1 MPLLSLF
8 VIVQSQYKGVILV
21 TIGQKIAYLRE
32 KRGLSQSQLA
42 DELSV
47 ATSTVGMWE
56 TGKRALKDETIK
68 ILADY
73 FNVSADYLLDI
84 NNEKDSSKPQTIA
97 AHIDADTTDEEM
109 EDILNYI
116 EFIKNKH
123 RK

>member
-1 MPLLSLF
+1 M
-8 VIVQSQYKGVILV
+8 

-68 ILADY
+68 VLADY

-84 NNEKDSSKPQTIA
+84 KNEKDASKPQTIA
-97 AHIDADTTDEEM
+97 AHIDDDVTEEEM
-109 EDILNYI
+109 KDILNYI

>member
-1 MPLLSLF
+1 M
-8 VIVQSQYKGVILV
+8 

-32 KRGLSQSQLA
+32 KRGLSQPQLA
-42 DELSV
+42 KALNV

-56 TGKRALKDETIK
+56 TGKRGLKDETIK
-68 ILADY
+68 LIADY

-84 NNEKDSSKPQTIA
+84 EDKNNTKPQTIA
-97 AHIDADTTDEEM
+97 AHIDDDVTDEEM